1 MPARQAKRPY
11 AGSQSQITSYFTP
24 GTTSLPAPPPPSQYQ
39 PPTLPNPIQSSLLSV
54 GMRIRKSVPEG
65 YKTGSYSAFNL
76 FSDTTPATK
85 SNFASAPPSSTPT
98 APKYKGTRPRA
109 GIRELTPFCGL
120 MKVGGMSVQG
130 YNESGEA
137 LEDEDE
143 EDYEGRIWDG
153 SQESMLSNDSLG
165 SYGGGNGAKR
175 RFVDEEEGE
184 QLFGQGGDGERALMD
199 VGDRRIAMPRSRKS
213 EKGRGSDM
221 MRFGG
226 DENTDVDFEEADFL
240 DYDLADEVQM
250 GGV

>member
-76 FSDTTPATK
+76 FSDVTPATK
-85 SNFASAPPSSTPT
+85 SNFASAPPSSTPA

-130 YNESGEA
+130 YDESGEA
-137 LEDEDE
+137 IEDEDE
-143 EDYEGRIWDG
+143 EDYEQRIWDS
-153 SQESMLSNDSLG
+153 SQESNDSVG
-165 SYGGGNGAKR
+165 SHGGVTGAKR

-184 QLFGQGGDGERALMD
+184 NVFGQGANEGRALMD
-199 VGDRRIAMPRSRKS
+199 VGDRRIAMPMSRKS
-213 EKGRGSDM
+213 EKGRGSGM

-226 DENTDVDFEEADFL
+226 GENADVDFGEADFL

>member
-24 GTTSLPAPPPPSQYQ
+24 GTTSLPAPPTPSQYQ
-39 PPTLPNPIQSSLLSV
+39 PPTLPNQIQSSLLSV

-76 FSDTTPATK
+76 FSDTTPVTK
-85 SNFASAPPSSTPT
+85 SNFASASPSSTPA

-130 YNESGEA
+130 YHESGETI
-137 LEDEDE
+137 EDEDE
-143 EDYEGRIWDG
+143 EDYEGRIWDS
-153 SQESMLSNDSLG
+153 SQESMLSNDSVG
-165 SYGGGNGAKR
+165 SYGGGNGSKR
-175 RFVDEEEGE
+175 RFVDEEDGE
-184 QLFGQGGDGERALMD
+184 NAFGQGGNGGRALMD

-213 EKGRGSDM
+213 EKDRGSEM

-226 DENTDVDFEEADFL
+226 DGNADVDFEEADFL
-240 DYDLADEVQM
+240 DYNLADEVQM

>member
-1 MPARQAKRPY
+1 MSARQAKRPY

-85 SNFASAPPSSTPT
+85 PNFTSAPPSSTSA

-137 LEDEDE
+137 IEDDDE
-143 EDYEGRIWDG
+143 EDYEGRIWDS
-153 SQESMLSNDSLG
+153 SQESMLSNDSTG

-184 QLFGQGGDGERALMD
+184 SVFGQGETEGRALMD
-199 VGDRRIAMPRSRKS
+199 VGERRIAVPRSRKG
-213 EKGRGSDM
+213 EKGRGNDM

-226 DENTDVDFEEADFL
+226 DENADVDFEEADFL